1 MKPIVVIQGPINEYI
16 YRNNL
21 RAWDGWDVVYS
32 TWEGSD
38 VTYFDVDNF
47 ILNPIPKEAGSYNI
61 NLQKTSTLAGLKW
74 GKERGYTH
82 AIKMR
87 SDMWPTNAKYLSELF
102 SWNKL
107 NFLCWHDHNGGYVTD
122 YFMAGPI
129 EDLETLWDVD
139 IYPPHPEWAITQKI
153 KEVWGLE
160 KIHLILDGLESWN
173 DVYWDHRG
181 EFVKLSDYQKY
192 NCYLSKI

>member
-1 MKPIVVIQGPINEYI
+1 MKPIVVIQGPINEYS

-38 VTYFDVDNF
+38 VSYFTNDNV
-47 ILNPIPKEAGSYNI
+47 ILNPIPKEAGTQNI
-61 NLQKTSTLAGLKW
+61 NLQKQSTLAGLKW

-87 SDMWPTNAKYLSELF
+87 SDMWPTNSKYLSEIF
-102 SWNKL
+102 YWNKL
-107 NFLCWHDHNGGYVTD
+107 NFLCWVDHAGGYVTD
-122 YFMAGPI
+122 YFMAGSI
-129 EDLETLWDVD
+129 EDLEILWDVD
-139 IYPPHPEWAITQKI
+139 INPPYPEWAITQKI
-153 KEVWGLE
+153 KEMWGLE
-160 KIHLILDGLESWN
+160 KINLVLDELESWN
-173 DVYWDHRG
+173 DVHWDHRG
-181 EFVKLSDYQKY
+181 EFVKLSDNQKY